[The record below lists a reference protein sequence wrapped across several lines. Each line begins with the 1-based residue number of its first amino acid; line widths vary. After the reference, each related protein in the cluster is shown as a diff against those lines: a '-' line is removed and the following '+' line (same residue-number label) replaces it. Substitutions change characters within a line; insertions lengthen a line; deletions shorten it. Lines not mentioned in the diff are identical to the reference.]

1 MENPPPDHNEF
12 VLALEAAPDNM
23 NGWVEWDEDEEEE
36 DLEMEKEEEDQEME
50 EEEEGI
56 DVDVNEEGDGPEW
69 ILLYEGADSLNP
81 LPPVFDSESEIEDA
95 APMPP
100 HPIPADHEP
109 EAKAVTV
116 GTGRLVPFIRRR
128 LFTNTQVY
136 VGSSSSATLGHDPKD
151 LTPSCI
157 KSDLNA
163 LHCRV

>member
-116 GTGRLVPFIRRR
+116 GTGRLAPFIRP
-128 LFTNTQVY
+128 
-136 VGSSSSATLGHDPKD
+136 GSSSSIVGTVAASRAATYGSLG
-151 LTPSCI
+151 S
-157 KSDLNA
+157 S
-163 LHCRV
+163 